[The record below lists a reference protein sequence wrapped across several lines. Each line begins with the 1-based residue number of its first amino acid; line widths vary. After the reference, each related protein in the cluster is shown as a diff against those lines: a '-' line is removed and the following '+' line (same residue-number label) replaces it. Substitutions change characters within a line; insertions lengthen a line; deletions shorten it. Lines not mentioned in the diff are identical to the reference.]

1 MLQHIA
7 IVSLGGAI
15 GATLR
20 FAVGQL
26 LDSTDFPWSTFM
38 VNALGSV
45 VLGAITVYAINR
57 GSSEELMLFFSTGLL
72 GAFTTMS
79 TFSVETMKLIKHDEQ
94 FTALAYIML
103 TFFVCIIGAFL
114 GWEIGERLE
123 NI

>member
-26 LDSTDFPWSTFM
+26 LESTDFPWSTFL
-38 VNALGSV
+38 VNTLGSV
-45 VLGAITVYAINR
+45 LLGVVTVYAINR

-79 TFSVETMKLIKHDEQ
+79 TFSVETMKLIKSDEH
-94 FTALAYIML
+94 FTALAYTVL
-103 TFFVCIIGAFL
+103 TFSLCIAGAFI
-114 GWEIGERLE
+114 GWEIGDKLE

>member
-1 MLQHIA
+1 MLQQIA

-15 GATLR
+15 GASLR

-26 LDSTDFPWSTFM
+26 LESTEFPWSTFL
-38 VNALGSV
+38 VNTLGSIL
-45 VLGAITVYAINR
+45 LGVITVYAVNR

-79 TFSVETMKLIKHDEQ
+79 TFSIETMKLIKSDDH
-94 FTALAYIML
+94 FTALFYTLL
-103 TFFVCIIGAFL
+103 TFTICLAGAFL

>member
-26 LDSTDFPWSTFM
+26 LDSTDFPWSTFI

-45 VLGAITVYAINR
+45 LLGAITVYAINR

-79 TFSVETMKLIKHDEQ
+79 TFSVETMKLIKNDDQ
-94 FTALAYIML
+94 FTAFAYIML

-114 GWEIGERLE
+114 GWELGLSLIH
-123 NI
+123 I

>member
-79 TFSVETMKLIKHDEQ
+79 TFS
-94 FTALAYIML
+94 
-103 TFFVCIIGAFL
+103 
-114 GWEIGERLE
+114 GWATPRDIQKQEFSSNKRKEPLWVVVAA
-123 NI
+123 